1 MSSDSPHLESRQAQ
15 EDSPVECE
23 LPGQFHFD
31 MIQRGDFIRPGR
43 WHWRCRREDVSG
55 NVAYG
60 YVQADPLGKLPFP
73 ETFENDQK

>member
-1 MSSDSPHLESRQAQ
+1 
-15 EDSPVECE
+15 
-23 LPGQFHFD
+23 